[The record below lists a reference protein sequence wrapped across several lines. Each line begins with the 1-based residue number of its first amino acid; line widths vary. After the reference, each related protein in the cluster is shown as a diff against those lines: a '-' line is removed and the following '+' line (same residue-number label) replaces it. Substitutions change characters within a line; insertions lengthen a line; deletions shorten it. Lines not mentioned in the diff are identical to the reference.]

1 MKKLSVSDAK
11 AQFSK
16 LIKRAESGRET
27 VITKRGRVV
36 AKIVPAQAEEW
47 DRSAVLDEI
56 EKFSKSVKI
65 KGPINIRKLIE
76 WGRR

>member
-1 MKKLSVSDAK
+1 MKKFSVSDAK
-11 AQFSK
+11 AHFSE
-16 LIKRAESGRET
+16 LIKRAEAGRET
-27 VITKRGRVV
+27 FITKRGRVV
-36 AKIVPAQAEEW
+36 AKIMPVQAVEW